1 MNEQAVD
8 KLKGLFLNVVEPTLL
23 HTEPTFSKG
32 TLLYPK
38 AGYWYL
44 SGTY

>member
-23 HTEPTFSKG
+23 HTEPTVYTFVPKG
-32 TLLYPK
+32 CILVP
-38 AGYWYL
+38 
-44 SGTY
+44 